1 VATLVMRVE
10 QEWKR
15 HQREALLAMGR
26 FAKRD
31 KSRCNPLLL
40 QAGLSLRAEVRPAGV
55 NQVPLEGA
63 K

>member
-1 VATLVMRVE
+1 VE

-15 HQREALLAMGR
+15 HQREALLAMER
-26 FAKRD
+26 FAKGD

-40 QAGLSLRAEVRPAGV
+40 QAGLGLPAEVRPEGV